1 MVELKILLV
10 FCFVCV
16 LTYTVN
22 DVKAP
27 NILVPEPKVM
37 TFDMQMNKLE
47 SLEAKYK
54 QEVEPIKHEIK
65 KNNTVIKEKVEV
77 LKTIDVKLDSVI
89 KEKNNTDKKLTLKSL
104 IKKLKN
110 Q

>member
-16 LTYTVN
+16 LTYSVN
-22 DVKAP
+22 DVQAP
-27 NILVPEPKVM
+27 NIPVTSPKVM
-37 TFDMQMNKLE
+37 SFDMQMHKLE
-47 SLEAKYK
+47 SLEASYK
-54 QEVEPIKHEIK
+54 KEVAPIKHEIK
-65 KNNTVIKEKVEV
+65 VNNTTIKEKVEV
-77 LKTIDVKLDSVI
+77 LKNIDVKLDSVI
-89 KEKNNTDKKLTLKSL
+89 LEKNNTDKKLTLKSL